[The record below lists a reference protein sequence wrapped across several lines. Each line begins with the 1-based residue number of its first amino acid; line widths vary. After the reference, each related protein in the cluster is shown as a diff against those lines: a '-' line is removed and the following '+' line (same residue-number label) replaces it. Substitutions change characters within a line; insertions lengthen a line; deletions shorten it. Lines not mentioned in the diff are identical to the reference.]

1 MLESTWKNP
10 AARGRPSPTTPPR
23 ARGVADQSEEAALPA
38 RSQRPFMTPGAAPG
52 AERGATAA
60 PGAAPGATPAPG
72 TAPAPGAER
81 WPATA
86 CVITGASR
94 GFGRSLARLLAPQLG
109 PGSALLL
116 LARSAAAL
124 AELAAELSTGDTG
137 SATGSATGSS
147 ELRVQCVA
155 ADLGCPEGLRRAG
168 AALRELL
175 QDASF
180 GRLLVVNNAGSLGDI
195 SKSFLDLSDLE
206 EINTYFSFNVS
217 SALCLTCTAL
227 RAFGARPGSSR
238 TVVNIS
244 SLCALEPFPSWALYC
259 SGKAAR
265 EMLFRVLAREEPSVR
280 VLSYAPGPLDTDMQL
295 LARSRTADPGMRQ
308 HFQGLWEKGQLIDSS
323 VSAQKLLRLLQED
336 SFPSGAHV
344 DFFDI

>member
-1 MLESTWKNP
+1 
-10 AARGRPSPTTPPR
+10 
-23 ARGVADQSEEAALPA
+23 
-38 RSQRPFMTPGAAPG
+38 PGAAPG
-52 AERGATAA
+52 PWA
-60 PGAAPGATPAPG
+60 
-72 TAPAPGAER
+72 
-81 WPATA
+81 ATA

-116 LARSAAAL
+116 LARSADAL
-124 AELAAELSTGDTG
+124 AELAAELRSGTTGSDTG
-137 SATGSATGSS
+137 GDPGSS
-147 ELRVQCVA
+147 ELRVQCVP
-155 ADLGCPEGLRRAG
+155 ADLGCQEGLRKAG

-180 GRLLVVNNAGSLGDI
+180 GRLLLVNNAGSLGDV
-195 SKSFLDLSDLE
+195 SKSFLDLTDLE
-206 EINTYFSFNVS
+206 EINAYFSFNIS
-217 SALCLTCTAL
+217 SALCLTSSAL
-227 RAFGARPGSSR
+227 RAFGARPGCSR

-265 EMLFRVLAREEPSVR
+265 DMLFRVLAKEEPGVR

-295 LARSRTADPGMRQ
+295 LARSRTADPGLRQ
-308 HFQGLWEKGQLIDSS
+308 QMQSLQEKGQLIHCS

-344 DFFDI
+344 DFYDI